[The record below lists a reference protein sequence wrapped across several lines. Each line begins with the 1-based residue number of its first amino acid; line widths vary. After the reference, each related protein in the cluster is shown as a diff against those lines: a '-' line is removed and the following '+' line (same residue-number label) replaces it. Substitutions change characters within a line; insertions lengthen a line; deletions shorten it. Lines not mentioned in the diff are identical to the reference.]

1 MSYVFDN
8 SPLSALFRNY
18 YPARFPTL
26 WKRFNELVGNGR
38 LVSTREVLREIEDG
52 PIDSLRAW
60 AWDNEGLFATPTK
73 DEGAF
78 VVQIYGVPRFQQN
91 IEQQKIL
98 KGGKNADAFVVAKA
112 AVDKMTVVTME
123 TLRPNAARIPNICDH
138 FKVPCLSLEGFM
150 EKEGWQ
156 F

>member
-1 MSYVFDN
+1 VSYVFDN
-8 SPLSALFRNY
+8 SPLSTLFRNY
-18 YPARFPTL
+18 YPQRFPTL
-26 WKRFNELVGNGR
+26 WKRFHQLVADGN

-52 PIDSLRAW
+52 PIESLTAW
-60 AWDNEGLFATPTK
+60 AWDNEGLFEVPTK

-78 VVQIYGVPRFQQN
+78 VTKIYAVRHFQQN

-112 AVDKMTVVTME
+112 AVDKKTVVTME
-123 TLRPNAARIPNICDH
+123 TLRPDAARIPNICQH
-138 FKVPCLSLEGFM
+138 FNVPYLSLEGFM
-150 EKEGWQ
+150 EKEDWQ